1 MDRPQGE
8 KKKPGLR
15 DRRPTF
21 RPRACRSTP
30 DASSGLEVG
39 DKVKARFRI
48 PPGAMPEGFESAV
61 RMDASIVRRA
71 TNLAESGEEHML
83 ALEFEKP
90 LTEYFQRKRWGYS
103 VYSASAL
110 MFVAVLFIILMR
122 AESIIYFKYNMVL
135 YLYSLIATLFLL
147 TRYLFGALYRDV
159 PIHPDY
165 TPGVSIIIPASMKRI
180 GLNVRFSAVLIR
192 IIR

>member
-1 MDRPQGE
+1 
-8 KKKPGLR
+8 
-15 DRRPTF
+15 
-21 RPRACRSTP
+21 
-30 DASSGLEVG
+30 
-39 DKVKARFRI
+39 
-48 PPGAMPEGFESAV
+48 
-61 RMDASIVRRA
+61 MDASIVRRA

-135 YLYSLIATLFLL
+135 YLYSLIAPVFANSLSVWGIVPRCADPSGLYTRGFDYHPLL
-147 TRYLFGALYRDV
+147 Q
-159 PIHPDY
+159 
-165 TPGVSIIIPASMKRI
+165 
-180 GLNVRFSAVLIR
+180 
-192 IIR
+192 